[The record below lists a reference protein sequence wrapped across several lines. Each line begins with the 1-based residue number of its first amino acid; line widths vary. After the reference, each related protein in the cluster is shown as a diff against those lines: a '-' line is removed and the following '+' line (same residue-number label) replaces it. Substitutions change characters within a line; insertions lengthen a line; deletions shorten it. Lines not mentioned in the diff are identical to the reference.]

1 MYEIIKSSFKVFFF
15 WRDFQ
20 LWQIVCLHIIGRTG
34 RETTLDSFSWEKNP
48 LNQQTAFQKRE
59 IHE

>member
-1 MYEIIKSSFKVFFF
+1 MYEIIKSSFFF

-20 LWQIVCLHIIGRTG
+20 LWQIVCLHIIGRMG
-34 RETTLDSFSWEKNP
+34 RVTTLDSFSWEKKKT
-48 LNQQTAFQKRE
+48 LNQQTAFQIRE